1 MKRFIFSAIILI
13 AASTLFA
20 QDNRPNFNQA
30 DAHRTQQQW
39 FQQGNNQ
46 QKQQPATYH
55 HNRGQRFSPAEYW
68 KKQKEFFTKR
78 ANLTEEEAAKFFP
91 LYNELQ
97 QKKMQINHQSRQNAV
112 REQQQMSEADCLK
125 TIDAL
130 ADAQIRIAQLEKE
143 YLEKFKKVLPAS
155 KILKIQMAE
164 DQFNSELI
172 KEMQQNRASQSKTN
186 NRPTTNNQRPT
197 TTNR

>member
-1 MKRFIFSAIILI
+1 MKRFIFSAIIII

-20 QDNRPNFNQA
+20 QDNRPSFNQA

-46 QKQQPATYH
+46 QKQQPTTYH

-130 ADAQIRIAQLEKE
+130 ADAQIQIAQLEKE

>member
-1 MKRFIFSAIILI
+1 MKRLVFSVIISFVAL
-13 AASTLFA
+13 TVLA
-20 QDNRPNFNQA
+20 QNNRPNFNQA
-30 DAHRTQQQW
+30 EAQRTQQQW
-39 FQQGNNQ
+39 FQQSGNQ
-46 QKQQPATYH
+46 QKQQQPSTNY

-68 KKQKEFFTKR
+68 KKQKDFFTKR
-78 ANLTEEEAAKFFP
+78 ANLTEEEANKFFP

-112 REQQQMSEADCLK
+112 KLEQPISEENCMK

-130 ADAQIRIAQLEKE
+130 ADAQIQIAQLEKE
-143 YLEKFKKVLPAS
+143 YLEKFKKILPAS

-172 KEMQQNRASQSKTN
+172 KEMQQNRNTN
-186 NRPTTNNQRPT
+186 KPTGNK
-197 TTNR
+197 